1 MCFLLL
7 NIASSR
13 TPSKLNITSK
23 NELTRLRAK
32 GNYHPQTP
40 SKPKGS
46 SKKRFEGDAESD
58 SDNDIVFDSNSKA
71 AAKDVIKSKSF
82 FNTNSDDEALMSP
95 FEHTNPRRSAKSI
108 RWFIYIF
115 LTNIMNLIF
124 IIFICIIRDEE
135 DDNNYAYEAEMYLED
150 QTTKYYLLILPVVY
164 IYVDMSAANSLLLWT
179 KQMLETEMLSWL
191 KHIEVWPI
199 WGTCY

>member
-7 NIASSR
+7 NNASSR

-46 SKKRFEGDAESD
+46 SKKQFAGDAESD
-58 SDNDIVFDSNSKA
+58 SDNDIVFASNSKA
-71 AAKDVIKSKSF
+71 SGKDVIQSKSF

-95 FEHTNPRRSAKSI
+95 FEHINPRRSTKSI
-108 RWFIYIF
+108 RWFILV
-115 LTNIMNLIF
+115 LTIIMILIF
-124 IIFICIIRDEE
+124 MIVICIIRDEE
-135 DDNNYAYEAEMYLED
+135 DDNNYAYEAETYLED
-150 QTTKYYLLILPVVY
+150 QTTRYYLLILPVVY
-164 IYVDMSAANSLLLWT
+164 IYVHMSAANPLLLWT
-179 KQMLETEMLSWL
+179 KQTSATEMLSWL
-191 KHIEVWPI
+191 KHIEV
-199 WGTCY
+199 

>member
-46 SKKRFEGDAESD
+46 SMKRFEGDVESD

-71 AAKDVIKSKSF
+71 SGKDVIKSKSF

-95 FEHTNPRRSAKSI
+95 FEHTNPRRSTKSI
-108 RWFIYIF
+108 RWFILF

-124 IIFICIIRDEE
+124 MIFICIIRDEE
-135 DDNNYAYEAEMYLED
+135 DDNNYAYEAETYLED
-150 QTTKYYLLILPVVY
+150 QTTRYYLLILPVVY
-164 IYVDMSAANSLLLWT
+164 IYVYMSAANPLLLWT
-179 KQMLETEMLSWL
+179 KQTLATEMLHWL
-191 KHIEVWPI
+191 KHIEV
-199 WGTCY
+199 

>member
-1 MCFLLL
+1 MLSVYLMCFLLL
-7 NIASSR
+7 NNASSR

-46 SKKRFEGDAESD
+46 LKKQFEGDAESD

-71 AAKDVIKSKSF
+71 SGKDAIKSKSF

-95 FEHTNPRRSAKSI
+95 FKHINPRRSTKSI
-108 RWFIYIF
+108 RWFILV
-115 LTNIMNLIF
+115 LTIIMILIF
-124 IIFICIIRDEE
+124 MIVICIIRDEE
-135 DDNNYAYEAEMYLED
+135 DDNNYAYEAETYLEN
-150 QTTKYYLLILPVVY
+150 QTTRYYLLILPIVY
-164 IYVDMSAANSLLLWT
+164 IYVYMSAANPLLLWT
-179 KQMLETEMLSWL
+179 KQTSATEMLSWL
-191 KHIEVWPI
+191 KHIEV
-199 WGTCY
+199 